1 MIVSHKKKF
10 ACICIPKTGTETI
23 NSALNLFS
31 DAERNNSAQSETYIH
46 STANNTRAFFKK
58 NKWDWNDYFKFTF
71 TRNPFDMEV
80 SQYFYIQRRV
90 DEFNTL
96 TEEQQNS
103 LPTSDQNS
111 IFFYKKWYKK
121 TFKQWVARPKSVFN
135 LNLSSYICDKEGNN
149 LLNFL
154 GKFENLQED
163 FNTVCDKIGI
173 PQQKLPHKNKSKH
186 KHYTEYYEAQGA
198 DIALAKSTREIVAE
212 KYAKDIEYFGY
223 KFEE

>member
-1 MIVSHKKKF
+1 MIISHKKKF

-31 DAERNNSAQSETYIH
+31 DVERNNSAQSETYIH

-71 TRNPFDMEV
+71 TRNLFEMEV

-103 LPTSDQNS
+103 LPATDQNS

-121 TFKQWVARPKSVFN
+121 TFKQWAARDKHAFN
-135 LNLSSYICDKEGNN
+135 LSLSNYICDKEGNN

-163 FNTVCDKIGI
+163 FNAICDKIGI
-173 PQQKLPHKNKSKH
+173 PRQELPHKNKSNH
-186 KHYTEYYEAQGA
+186 KHYTEYYDDETRQ
-198 DIALAKSTREIVAE
+198 LVAK
-212 KYAKDIEYFGY
+212 KYAKDIEQFGY
-223 KFEE
+223 KFGG